1 MKKET
6 LTKEILYLLNN
17 NHTSIENV
25 ENIKTNYYNFVTDKI
40 YLANNINDSKHKK
53 GLENAN
59 PFCGELVTIC
69 HECIHSVQSKWLH
82 ILNLI
87 LSNLSIIFTI
97 ISFILMLF
105 FSKPIW
111 WIVISATI
119 IVLAIFVRLFLEINA
134 ITRSVKTAD
143 RARETINIS
152 GVDKKDIVE
161 ARKIINKMM
170 PFQIISMLADKIV
183 MLIIVVI

>member
-1 MKKET
+1 MEKVT

-17 NHTSIENV
+17 YHTSVETV
-25 ENIKTNYYNFVTDKI
+25 ENTKTSYYNFVTDTI
-40 YLANNINDSKHKK
+40 YLSENSNNQKHKK

-97 ISFILMLF
+97 ISFILMML

-111 WIVISATI
+111 WIVISVVI
-119 IVLAIFVRLFLEINA
+119 IVLAIFARLFLEINA
-134 ITRSVKTAD
+134 ITMSVKIAD
-143 RARETINIS
+143 RVRETLNIN

-170 PFQIISMLADKIV
+170 PFQIVRMLADKIV

>member
-1 MKKET
+1 MEKVA

-17 NHTSIENV
+17 HHTSVETVENV
-25 ENIKTNYYNFVTDKI
+25 KTNYYNFVTDKI
-40 YLANNINDSKHKK
+40 YLARKRNNSKYKK

-97 ISFILMLF
+97 ISFVLMMF
-105 FSKPIW
+105 FSKHIW
-111 WIVISATI
+111 WTAISATI
-119 IVLAIFVRLFLEINA
+119 IVLAFFDRLFLEINA
-134 ITRSVKTAD
+134 ITMSLKIAKK
-143 RARETINIS
+143 AMETLNIN
-152 GVDKKDIVE
+152 GVDKKDIAE

-170 PFQIISMLADKIV
+170 PFQIVRMLADKIV